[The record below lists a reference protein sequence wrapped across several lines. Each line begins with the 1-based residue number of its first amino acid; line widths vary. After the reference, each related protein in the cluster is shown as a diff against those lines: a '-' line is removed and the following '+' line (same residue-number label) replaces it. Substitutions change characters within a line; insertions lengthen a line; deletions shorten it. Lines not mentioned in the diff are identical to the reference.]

1 MKKFIVLF
9 NKFGVLLISIVFV
22 IIIKIPHLSLPYSW
36 DEAWSYLP
44 ALIKMV
50 ENGPGLIPGA
60 IPIIYSKGHPLFYYF
75 LNSGLV
81 YIFSG
86 DMSNIVLARIFP
98 LLVSFVLLISL
109 FLFARKHF
117 SLKVA
122 NFSVVLLSIQ
132 SLFLAQASL
141 ILPEMLLALMLLLSF
156 HFYAS
161 GKFGWYAITAS
172 LMVLTKET
180 GLVFAGVFGMFYIIE
195 NKIFI
200 PRKEN
205 LAKLFL
211 LTIPLW
217 VFFVHL
223 LMNFWAFNTF
233 FFTEHLD
240 YISFDFAE
248 IKRVIKSSTAILFTR
263 YGRNV
268 ISGVVIISILLILFR
283 KEKFNHF
290 KFLIL
295 ISAQIVFLIL
305 FTSINFYTYRYML
318 PAFPIFI
325 LLSSVLLEQAF
336 NRQKVIQYVFL
347 TVMIT
352 VPLYFSITK
361 KGKTD
366 IDLGYS
372 SYLPLQKE
380 MVVFCEQQNW
390 YNKTFATEFN
400 MIMAM
405 RDPFTGYH
413 ATSKGFKI
421 YYLPELEDIDTDIV
435 ILDSTG
441 KLVELPGDQKDN
453 FSLIKRFEN
462 KNDWGEIYVR
472 K

>member
-1 MKKFIVLF
+1 
-9 NKFGVLLISIVFV
+9 VF
-22 IIIKIPHLSLPYSW
+22 
-36 DEAWSYLP
+36 YL
-44 ALIKMV
+44 
-50 ENGPGLIPGA
+50 
-60 IPIIYSKGHPLFYYF
+60 
-75 LNSGLV
+75 
-81 YIFSG
+81 
-86 DMSNIVLARIFP
+86 
-98 LLVSFVLLISL
+98 
-109 FLFARKHF
+109 
-117 SLKVA
+117 
-122 NFSVVLLSIQ
+122 
-132 SLFLAQASL
+132 
-141 ILPEMLLALMLLLSF
+141 
-156 HFYAS
+156 
-161 GKFGWYAITAS
+161 
-172 LMVLTKET
+172 
-180 GLVFAGVFGMFYIIE
+180 IE
-195 NKIFI
+195 NNIFI

-211 LTIPLW
+211 FTIPLW
-217 VFFVHL
+217 VFVVHL
-223 LMNFWAFNTF
+223 LLNLLAFKTF
-233 FFTEHLD
+233 FFAEHLD
-240 YISFDFAE
+240 YISFDFVQIE
-248 IKRVIKSSTAILFTR
+248 RILKSSTAILFTR

-283 KEKFNHF
+283 KEKFNYF

-305 FTSINFYTYRYML
+305 FSSINFYTYRYML

-325 LLSSVLLEQAF
+325 LFSSVLLEQAF
-336 NRQKVIQYVFL
+336 NRHKVIQYL
-347 TVMIT
+347 LLAVMIT

-413 ATSKGFKI
+413 TTSKGFKI
-421 YYLPELEDIDTDIV
+421 YYLPELEDIETDIV

-441 KLVELPGDQKDN
+441 KLAELPGDQKDN

-462 KNDWGEIYVR
+462 KNDWGEIYIR

>member
-1 MKKFIVLF
+1 
-9 NKFGVLLISIVFV
+9 
-22 IIIKIPHLSLPYSW
+22 
-36 DEAWSYLP
+36 
-44 ALIKMV
+44 
-50 ENGPGLIPGA
+50 
-60 IPIIYSKGHPLFYYF
+60 
-75 LNSGLV
+75 
-81 YIFSG
+81 
-86 DMSNIVLARIFP
+86 MSNIVFARIFP
-98 LLVSFVLLISL
+98 LLISVVLLIVL
-109 FLFARKHF
+109 FLIARKHF

-122 NFSVVLLSIQ
+122 NFSVVLLGVQ

-141 ILPEMLLALMLLLSF
+141 ILPEMLLALLLLLSF
-156 HFYAS
+156 HFFVS
-161 GKFGWYAITAS
+161 EKFGWYAISAS

-180 GLVFAGVFGMFYIIE
+180 GLVFAGVFGVFYLIE

-217 VFFVHL
+217 VFVVHL
-223 LMNFWAFNTF
+223 LLSFWAFKTF

-240 YISFDFAE
+240 YISFDFVQIE
-248 IKRVIKSSTAILFTR
+248 RIIKSSTAILFTR

-268 ISGVVIISILLILFR
+268 ISGVVVISVIIILFR

-290 KFLIL
+290 RFLIL
-295 ISAQIVFLIL
+295 IVAQIVFLIL

-325 LLSSVLLEQAF
+325 LFSSVLLEQAF
-336 NRQKVIQYVFL
+336 NRQKLIQYL
-347 TVMIT
+347 LLAVMIT
-352 VPLYFSITK
+352 VTLYFSITK

-366 IDLGYS
+366 IDLGYV

-413 ATSKGFKI
+413 TTSKGFKI
-421 YYLPELEDIDTDIV
+421 QSLPTFENIDVV

-441 KLVELPGDQKDN
+441 ELTELPENKKDN
-453 FSLIKRFEN
+453 FILVKRFEN
-462 KNDWGEIYVR
+462 KYDWGEIYLR